1 MKITHKAVFETSLGN
16 ITAGFYG
23 EEMPISVA
31 NFVKHIEAGFY
42 TKLIFHRVIKGF
54 VIQGG
59 GFINGMFEKTAISDP
74 IKLEISKTLKHE
86 KYTFSMARTS
96 EPNSATSQFFICTDR
111 CESLDG
117 SYAAFGTVLE
127 GFEVVDNI
135 EKLETK
141 TVRHFDDVPK
151 TSVIINKAYMLP

>member
-1 MKITHKAVFETSLGN
+1 MKVTHKAVFETSMGN

-23 EEMPISVA
+23 EEMPGTVE

-42 TKLIFHRVIKGF
+42 SKLIFHRVIKGF

-59 GFINGMFEKTAISDP
+59 GFINGMFEKAAMSTP
-74 IKLEISKTLKHE
+74 IKLEISDNVKHE

-96 EPNSATSQFFICTDR
+96 DPNSATSQFFICTDK
-111 CESLDG
+111 CEDLDG

-141 TVRHFDDVPK
+141 SVRHFDDVPK
-151 TSVIINKAYMLP
+151 TSVVINKAYMLS